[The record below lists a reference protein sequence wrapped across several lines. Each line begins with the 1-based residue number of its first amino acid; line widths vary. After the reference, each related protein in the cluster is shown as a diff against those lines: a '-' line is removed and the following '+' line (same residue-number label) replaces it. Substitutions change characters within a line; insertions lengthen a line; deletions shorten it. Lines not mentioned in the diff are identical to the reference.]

1 VAEHDV
7 LTDQRIQTLYSEEFL
22 SKVELGGEWADWLQ
36 EYTKT
41 LDAVAAQRANLSAP
55 DLQQILWEDNGVS
68 GAGMCSVQLAPAIAK
83 DSFRTAVSDALASDL
98 PADLQSREQRLQ
110 AVHKRLRDECGK
122 LLTRMPW
129 VKIMRALAAAYPDA
143 VTCVIDHSRLRTLAK
158 GLLPDLQR
166 GDLGLDNL
174 VALHVR
180 ILDRIDKALT
190 SPFES
195 DSDGL
200 AKRSM
205 FAWLLFKNVEQ
216 QAADTDGVD
225 QEEKRPGQEVPTIR
239 FLPQERRRAGITA
252 ITGYLNTALKLLD
265 HAESGVTLDEAVGFI
280 QEEFPQLQQSSA
292 KTYVSVVRH
301 QLGLLA
307 LERDVLKPSSLGQR
321 CLDSG
326 ETEDIRN
333 LLIPRVLKTVNGY
346 DCILHTL
353 RQKGDT
359 SRVEMLSAL
368 RGHYSPWT
376 ADFAP
381 NSQLKWAESLGL
393 IETKPEGAL
402 SLTDAGRFWAAAVP
416 TDLSPVPIEGTPGD
430 TPGESPKE
438 GGFRAPSVQDLLA
451 RIGAYPLVFPRELI
465 VRLHVALHANPR
477 KHFVLLS
484 GLSGTGKTKLAQ
496 VYAEVYHAVPSGE
509 ANEFFCLI
517 AVQPDWTDPTG
528 LLGYINPL
536 HETTTYE
543 VTACL
548 RFLRHCHEFPNR
560 PHFLCL
566 DEMNLARVEYYFAPF
581 LSAMESGL
589 PVQIHQQP
597 DPVDGV
603 EPRIEWPDN
612 LFVLGTVNMDETTYA
627 FSDKV
632 LDRAFSIEFWDVDL
646 DAFAAKF
653 AAALPGMD
661 TGLFKH
667 TIEDLKRL
675 SEILAPVHLHFGYR
689 TAEEVIRFVA
699 GNAEIEKFGLPV
711 NGALDHAVFMKI
723 LPKVRGQDT
732 PRLRTCLQELQTFA
746 VQHQLPETKR
756 KVALMAEE
764 LVSTGTT
771 RFWR

>member
-1 VAEHDV
+1 MPDNIV
-7 LTDQRIQTLYSEEFL
+7 LTDQRVQSLYTEEFAP
-22 SKVELGGEWADWLQ
+22 KVEAGGEWADWLQ

-41 LDAVAAQRANLSAP
+41 LDAVKAEGADLASP
-55 DLQQILWEDNGVS
+55 ELQQILWEDNGVS
-68 GAGMCSVQLAPAIAK
+68 GAGMCSVQLAPAIAEE
-83 DSFRTAVSDALASDL
+83 SFRAAVSAALASDL
-98 PADLQSREQRLQ
+98 PADIPSREQRLQ
-110 AVHKRLRDECGK
+110 AVHKQLQNECGK
-122 LLTRMPW
+122 LLKRMPW
-129 VKIMRALAAAYPDA
+129 VKIMRAMAAAYPDA

-166 GDLGLDNL
+166 GDLSRDNL

-180 ILDRIDKALT
+180 ILDRIDKTLQ
-190 SPFES
+190 SPFGS
-195 DSDGL
+195 DTAGL

-205 FAWLLFKNVEQ
+205 FAWLLFRTVEQ
-216 QAADTDGVD
+216 QEADSDGVD
-225 QEEKRPGQEVPTIR
+225 QEEDRPGTEKPTIK
-239 FLPQERRRAGITA
+239 FLPQERRRTGLTA

-265 HAESGVTLDEAVGFI
+265 HAESGVTLEEATGFI

-301 QLGLLA
+301 QLGLLS
-307 LERDVLKPSSLGQR
+307 LEKDVLRPSPLGQR

-326 ETEDIRN
+326 ETEDIQN

-353 RQKGDT
+353 RQNGNM
-359 SRVEMLSAL
+359 SRADMHAAL
-368 RGHYSPWT
+368 RRHYRPWT
-376 ADFAP
+376 TDFAP
-381 NSQLKWAESLGL
+381 SAQVKWAESLGL
-393 IETKPEGAL
+393 LEMTPEGLL
-402 SLTDAGRFWAAAVP
+402 SLTDAGRFWVAAVP
-416 TDLSPVPIEGTPGD
+416 EDLAPVPIEPAS
-430 TPGESPKE
+430 GETEEGSQKE
-438 GGFRAPSVQDLLA
+438 SGFTAPAVQDLLT
-451 RIGAYPLVFPRELI
+451 RIEAYPLVFPRDLI
-465 VRLHVALHANPR
+465 VRLHVALHAHPR

-496 VYAEVYHAVPSGE
+496 VYAEAYHAVSPGKP
-509 ANEFFCLI
+509 NEFFCLI

-548 RFLRHCHEFPNR
+548 RFLRHCHECPDR

-581 LSAMESGL
+581 LSAMESGQ
-589 PVQIHQQP
+589 PIQIHQQP

-603 EPRIEWPDN
+603 EPHIEWPDN

-646 DAFAAKF
+646 DTFAKKF
-653 AAALPGMD
+653 AEAVPGVD
-661 TGLFKH
+661 SGLFLQ

-675 SEILAPVHLHFGYR
+675 SQILAPVHLHFGYR

-699 GNAEIEKFGLPV
+699 GNAEAGEFGLPA
-711 NGALDHAVFMKI
+711 NGALDHAAFMKI
-723 LPKVRGQDT
+723 LPKVRGQDA
-732 PRLRTCLQELQTFA
+732 PKLRTCLQELQAFA
-746 VQHQLPETKR
+746 EQRQLPETER
-756 KVALMAEE
+756 KIKMMTEE